1 MNYSEWRQ
9 IAIAELVDLLHFLT
23 ADPDFTKAD
32 LNERLGQALRSN
44 ELTLDPNETTTQ
56 DPIGNAYRGRNTGNF
71 FTCPKQTGTQPQDS
85 QTPPL

>member
-44 ELTLDPNETTTQ
+44 ELTLGNETTTQ
-56 DPIGNAYRGRNTGNF
+56 DPIGSTYRGRSTRNF
-71 FTCPKQTGTQPQDS
+71 FTCPSPNN
-85 QTPPL
+85 PPDEAS